1 LTDATGRLEEAMGY
15 RFRDPELIDEAL
27 THPSHTAE
35 SDGEVDYDRLE
46 FLGDAVLQLAV
57 TRFLFEAMPGS
68 AEGEMTLVRAG
79 VVAEPMLAEIAR
91 TWGVPQAVRLG
102 KGETQTGGRDKD
114 SILAD
119 VVEALIGA
127 VYLESGFEDAEALVR
142 RHWAEAIEERAA
154 APGGRDYKTRLQEV
168 LVADGRTV
176 RYQVTET
183 GPQHA
188 KEFTATVLADGE
200 PLSVGEGTSKKRA
213 EQDAARKALGH
224 LVIRDR

>member
-1 LTDATGRLEEAMGY
+1 MTDPLQRLEDSMGY
-15 RFRDPELIDEAL
+15 DFREPALLEEAL

-35 SDGEVDYDRLE
+35 SESEVDYDRLE

-57 TRFLFEAMPGS
+57 TRFLFDAMPDGG
-68 AEGEMTLVRAG
+68 EGEMTLVRAG

-91 TWGVPQAVRLG
+91 AWGVPEAVRLG
-102 KGETQTGGRDKD
+102 KGEGQTGGREKD

-127 VYLESGFEDAEALVR
+127 VYLESGLDAAEALVR
-142 RHWAEAIEERAA
+142 KHWAEAIQERAE

-168 LVADGRTV
+168 LVADGHRV
-176 RYQVTET
+176 RYQVTDT

-200 PLSVGEGTSKKRA
+200 ALATGNGTSKKRA

-224 LVIRDR
+224 LASADS